1 MTILLGL
8 FAATMPGMFE
18 AMTDDFKVDLKS
30 LQAMAVTFGLRYLAD
45 RHGELGTGRDGQRE
59 ADL

>member
-1 MTILLGL
+1 
-8 FAATMPGMFE
+8 MPGMFE